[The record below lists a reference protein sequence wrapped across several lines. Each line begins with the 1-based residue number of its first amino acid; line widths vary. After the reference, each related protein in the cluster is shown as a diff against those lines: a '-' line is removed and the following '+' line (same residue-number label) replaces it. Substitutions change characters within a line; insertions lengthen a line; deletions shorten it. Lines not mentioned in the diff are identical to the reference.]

1 MSKVEA
7 TIRNIGDKM
16 GWEGDNNTVGP
27 LAAAAKQSFLRLIPH
42 IMPLDSDHK
51 NLYRLVL
58 DHLDFGSH
66 SMSISMDEKA
76 QPLVPSPY
84 DWEVTGCVMSTIL
97 SDPLITVI
105 VDLLTDE
112 NASSS
117 IIRVCK
123 ELTRATR
130 VIYQAMRPRAVH
142 RGTA

>member
-42 IMPLDSDHK
+42 LDSDHK

-58 DHLDFGSH
+58 DHLDFGSQN
-66 SMSISMDEKA
+66 MSISMDEKA
-76 QPLVPSPY
+76 PPLVPSPY

-97 SDPLITVI
+97 SDTLITVI
-105 VDLLTDE
+105 VDLVTDE

-117 IIRVCK
+117 IIRLCK

-130 VIYQAMRPRAVH
+130 VIYQAMCPRAVH